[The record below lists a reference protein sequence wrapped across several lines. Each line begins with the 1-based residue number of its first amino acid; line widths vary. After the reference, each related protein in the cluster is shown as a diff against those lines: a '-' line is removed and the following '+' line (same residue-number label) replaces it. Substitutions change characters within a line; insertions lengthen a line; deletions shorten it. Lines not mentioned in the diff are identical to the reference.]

1 MSVEAIKNSAKM
13 QEMLADGTLTFV
25 KEIPD
30 DTGAT
35 TALILTDK
43 QGNVLEVRPGTATQ
57 NLGGVTV
64 TGPPTITVV
73 RTGLAQ

>member
-1 MSVEAIKNSAKM
+1 M

-25 KEIPD
+25 KEIVD

-35 TALILTDK
+35 TALILADK
-43 QGNVLEVRPGTATQ
+43 QRNVLEMRPGTATL
-57 NLGGVTV
+57 NPGGVTV

-73 RTGLAQ
+73 RSGLAQ